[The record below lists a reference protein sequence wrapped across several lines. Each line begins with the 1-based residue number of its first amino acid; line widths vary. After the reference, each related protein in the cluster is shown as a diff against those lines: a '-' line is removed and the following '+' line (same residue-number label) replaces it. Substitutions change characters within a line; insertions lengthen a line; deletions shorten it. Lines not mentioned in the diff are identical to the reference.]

1 MGCGKHHG
9 QPMAPAAQV
18 PGQGQG
24 DLAATVDPWSPPT
37 LKNNSNIL
45 LFALF
50 DTRMLLQ

>member
-1 MGCGKHHG
+1 VEKTTGS
-9 QPMAPAAQV
+9 QWRPV

-24 DLAATVDPWSPPT
+24 DLAATVDPPT
-37 LKNNSNIL
+37 LKNNANIL